1 MQKYDIYNL
10 YENKKGQKQM
20 KEIKKKMGTTK
31 ILLISLLA
39 VIIIGA
45 LLLRLPI
52 CNKQPIRMIDSLF
65 VATSA
70 TCVTGLTTIV
80 PIEQFSV
87 IGQIVL
93 LSLIQVGGIGFMTL
107 IAIVLIA
114 IGKKLNL
121 SDKLII
127 RESLNQD
134 SFKGLVKLVK
144 KVCLYTFI
152 IEVIGACIL
161 SIRFIPD
168 FGIRRGIWFS
178 IFHSI
183 SAFCNAGFDLLG
195 NNNLTPYAGDWL
207 VCGTIMALIII
218 GGLGF
223 TVWDDIIEAIKN
235 KKRIKQ
241 LTVHTKL
248 VLTMTLILLV
258 TGAVSTFMFE
268 KDNIQTMG
276 MDSFGTKILKSA
288 FQSTTLRTAGF
299 FTIPQN
305 ELTSVSK
312 FMAMCYMFVGGSPAS
327 TAGGIKTVTLGV
339 IIILI
344 INYIKGRQDT
354 NIFNTRV
361 SQGGINRAIIVF
373 TISIFIIIMAISLLL
388 ITEDMEMEK
397 TFNEDLATYF
407 NLTFMDIAF
416 EVISA
421 FATVGLTLGITTK
434 LTLAGKLI
442 IIVLMI
448 IGRLGPITIS
458 IALFKKHKEA
468 KQPKAQYPHGNILIG

>member
-1 MQKYDIYNL
+1 MR
-10 YENKKGQKQM
+10 
-20 KEIKKKMGTTK
+20 EIKKKIGTTK
-31 ILLISLLA
+31 ILLISLVG
-39 VIIIGA
+39 VIIVGA
-45 LLLRLPI
+45 ILLSLPI
-52 CNKQPIRMIDSLF
+52 CNKQPIEITDSLF

-70 TCVTGLTTIV
+70 VCVTGLTTVV

-93 LSLIQVGGIGFMTL
+93 LALIQIGGIGFMTL

-152 IEVIGACIL
+152 IETIGACIL
-161 SIRFIPD
+161 AVRFIPE

-195 NNNLTPYAGDWL
+195 SNNLTPYSSDWL
-207 VCGTIMALIII
+207 VCGTIMLLIII

-223 TVWDDIIEAIKN
+223 TVWDDIIENIKN
-235 KKRIKQ
+235 KRKIKN
-241 LTVHTKL
+241 LTVHTKIVL
-248 VLTMTLILLV
+248 VMTAILLV
-258 TGAVSTFMFE
+258 FGTITTLMFE
-268 KDNIQTMG
+268 KDNLQTMG
-276 MDSFGTKILKSA
+276 NDSLGTKILKSA

-299 FTIPQN
+299 FTMPQK

-312 FMAMCYMFVGGSPAS
+312 FMAMCLMFVGGSPAS

-339 IIILI
+339 IILLV

-354 NIFNTRV
+354 NIFNTRI
-361 SQGGINRAIIVF
+361 SQGAINRAIIVF
-373 TISIFIIIMAISLLL
+373 AISMFIIVMAISLLL
-388 ITEDMEMEK
+388 ISEDMEIEQSI
-397 TFNEDLATYF
+397 NEDLATYF

-434 LTLAGKLI
+434 LTLAGKFI
-442 IIVLMI
+442 IIGLMI
-448 IGRLGPITIS
+448 IGRLGPVTIS
-458 IALFKKHKEA
+458 IALFKKHKEV
-468 KQPKAQYPHGNILIG
+468 KQPKAQYPQGNILIG

>member
-1 MQKYDIYNL
+1 MR
-10 YENKKGQKQM
+10 
-20 KEIKKKMGTTK
+20 EIKKKIGTTK
-31 ILLISLLA
+31 ILLISLVG
-39 VIIIGA
+39 VIILGA
-45 LLLRLPI
+45 ILLKLPI
-52 CNKQPIRMIDSLF
+52 CNKQPIKITDSLF

-70 TCVTGLTTIV
+70 VCVTGLTTVV

-87 IGQIVL
+87 IGQVIL
-93 LSLIQVGGIGFMTL
+93 LALIQIGGIGFMTL

-114 IGKKLNL
+114 IGKKINL

-144 KVCLYTFI
+144 KVCIYTFI
-152 IEVIGACIL
+152 IETIGACIL
-161 SIRFIPD
+161 AIRFIPD
-168 FGIRRGIWFS
+168 FGIKRGIWFS

-195 NNNLTPYAGDWL
+195 ANSLSVYSNDLL
-207 VCGTIMALIII
+207 VCATIMLLIII

-223 TVWDDIIEAIKN
+223 TVWDDIIENIKN
-235 KKRIKQ
+235 KRKIKH

-248 VLTMTLILLV
+248 VLVITTILLIIG
-258 TGAVSTFMFE
+258 TITTFMFE
-268 KDNIQTMG
+268 KGNLQTMG
-276 MDSFGTKILKSA
+276 NDTIGNKILKSA

-299 FTIPQN
+299 FTMPQK

-312 FMAMCYMFVGGSPAS
+312 FIGMCFMFVGGSPAS

-339 IIILI
+339 IILLI

-354 NIFNTRV
+354 NIFNTRIP
-361 SQGGINRAIIVF
+361 QGAINRAIIVF
-373 TISIFIIIMAISLLL
+373 AISVFIVIMSIALLL
-388 ITEDMEMEK
+388 ITEDMKIEQSL
-397 TFNEDLATYF
+397 NDDLATYF

-416 EVISA
+416 EVMSA

-434 LTLAGKLI
+434 LTLAGKI
-442 IIVLMI
+442 IIIGLMI
-448 IGRLGPITIS
+448 IGRLGPVTIS
-458 IALFKKHKEA
+458 IALFKKHKEI
-468 KQPKAQYPHGNILIG
+468 KQPKAQYPRGNILIG